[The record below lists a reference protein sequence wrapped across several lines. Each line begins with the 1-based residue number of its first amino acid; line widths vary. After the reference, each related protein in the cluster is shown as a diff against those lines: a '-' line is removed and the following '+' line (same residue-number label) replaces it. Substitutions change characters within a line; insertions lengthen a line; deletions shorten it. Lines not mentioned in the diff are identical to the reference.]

1 MAKAATRKGSNKV
14 RRQGRRVL
22 PALRRTA
29 GRAQQ
34 AVARVAQLTLGEVI
48 AAAFDTA
55 GGEREAAL
63 KLMASEAMARRL
75 GRRILPVP

>member
-1 MAKAATRKGSNKV
+1 MAKAATRKGGNKV
-14 RRQGRRVL
+14 RRQARRVL

-34 AVARVAQLTLGEVI
+34 AVLTLGEVI

-55 GGEREAAL
+55 GGERDAAL
-63 KLMASEAMARRL
+63 RLMASEAMARRL
-75 GRRILPVP
+75 GRRIQVVR